1 VSDSR
6 AQKPWQWEES
16 DPLGEDALIVA
27 ESTVRALEQRLS
39 ELVWRAVYYQDYP
52 KTPDEFKG
60 MIRELTDMLRDVRRS
75 GQ

>member
-1 VSDSR
+1 MSLNKT
-6 AQKPWQWEES
+6 APWHYEES
-16 DPLGEDALIVA
+16 YPIGEDALIVA
-27 ESTVRALEQRLS
+27 ASSVARLETRLS

-60 MIRELTDMLRDVRRS
+60 MIRELTDLLIDIRRS